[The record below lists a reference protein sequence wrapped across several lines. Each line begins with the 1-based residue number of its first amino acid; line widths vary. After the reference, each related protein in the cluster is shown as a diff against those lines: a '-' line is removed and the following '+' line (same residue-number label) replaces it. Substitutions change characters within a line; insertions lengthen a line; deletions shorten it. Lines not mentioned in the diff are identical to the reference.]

1 MCESKFYVCEHCKNL
16 VGLINDAGV
25 PLMCCGEEMKH
36 LVPGTVDASVEKHTP
51 VVTVKDNIVEVT
63 VGSVAHPMAEEHN
76 IAWVYLQTNR
86 GGHRKCL
93 NPGEEPTVRFVLC
106 DETPVAAYA
115 YCNLHGLWK
124 TDVQ

>member
-25 PLMCCGEEMKH
+25 PLMCCGEKMKH
-36 LVPGTVDASVEKHTP
+36 LEPGTVDASVEKHTP
-51 VVTVKDNIVEVT
+51 VVTVNDNIVEVT
-63 VGSVAHPMAEEHN
+63 VGSVAHPMADEHN
-76 IAWVYLQTNR
+76 ISWVYLQTSR

-93 NPGEEPTVRFVLC
+93 APGEEPTVRFALC

-124 TDVQ
+124 TDIQ